1 MNFFLRAVLGS
12 GRLPEPMRA
21 ELRGE
26 GVVYLAEGLTGSVRC
41 RGYRAPGVWR
51 FGAVDATAGA
61 LAVTHRRLL
70 VWLTSGDQKGKH
82 IDVPLREGRPF
93 GVTVRAE
100 ERRLVLGYEPAT
112 FHADRSGHVE
122 VRFKTAEAP
131 RIAALL
137 GAR

>member
-1 MNFFLRAVLGS
+1 MSVSGS
-12 GRLPEPMRA
+12 
-21 ELRGE
+21 
-26 GVVYLAEGLTGSVRC
+26 
-41 RGYRAPGVWR
+41 
-51 FGAVDATAGA
+51 
-61 LAVTHRRLL
+61 
-70 VWLTSGDQKGKH
+70 
-82 IDVPLREGRPF
+82 VPLREGRPF

-112 FHADRSGHVE
+112 FHADRTGHVE